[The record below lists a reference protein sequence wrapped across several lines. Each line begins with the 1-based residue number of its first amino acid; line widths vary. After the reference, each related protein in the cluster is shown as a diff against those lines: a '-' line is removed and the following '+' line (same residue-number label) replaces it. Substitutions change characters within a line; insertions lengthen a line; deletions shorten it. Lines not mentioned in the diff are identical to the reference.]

1 MVWCIEHAEAGE
13 EIVDCIAESLSILQ
27 TPLTKKVARLYLI
40 SDILHNCSVKGVP
53 NVSYYRLGFQS
64 KLPEIFQDL
73 NQCYSNI
80 ESRIR
85 AEAFKQR
92 VVNCFKAW
100 EDWALYPQDFL
111 IKLQNIFMGFV
122 GKIEDSKMESEEEDD
137 DVDGL
142 PLDGAA
148 LLKTAAQKGSGTP
161 ATPALS
167 RQRKDESDDD
177 SDVDGVPLEPKRPQ
191 MASSKAAAPPG
202 FVPSKW
208 ETVDPDEVQAQA
220 VTSKWDI
227 FDQDDQAQN
236 EDEDIDGEPLQDDSF
251 DPEVLRQ
258 RLREVEVKVM
268 VYQDDLESGK
278 ERLRPGWTLSDQ
290 VEHYRR
296 KLTKKARESGLDPD
310 NTERTPTGL
319 AGQYGTPNRGYDSDQ
334 ESGRSRS
341 KKKKS
346 RRRSSSSSRS
356 RSRSRSRDRKSKRS
370 RRSRSRSRSRS
381 PSSSSKR
388 SKKRSRY

>member
-122 GKIEDSKMESEEEDD
+122 GKIEDSKMESEEE
-137 DVDGL
+137 
-142 PLDGAA
+142 PYW
-148 LLKTAAQKGSGTP
+148 K
-161 ATPALS
+161 
-167 RQRKDESDDD
+167 
-177 SDVDGVPLEPKRPQ
+177 
-191 MASSKAAAPPG
+191 
-202 FVPSKW
+202 
-208 ETVDPDEVQAQA
+208 
-220 VTSKWDI
+220 
-227 FDQDDQAQN
+227 
-236 EDEDIDGEPLQDDSF
+236 
-251 DPEVLRQ
+251 
-258 RLREVEVKVM
+258 RLRKRKREKVF
-268 VYQDDLESGK
+268 
-278 ERLRPGWTLSDQ
+278 RN
-290 VEHYRR
+290 
-296 KLTKKARESGLDPD
+296 KL
-310 NTERTPTGL
+310 
-319 AGQYGTPNRGYDSDQ
+319 
-334 ESGRSRS
+334 S
-341 KKKKS
+341 KKKVKVLILQITEFLV
-346 RRRSSSSSRS
+346 
-356 RSRSRSRDRKSKRS
+356 
-370 RRSRSRSRSRS
+370 
-381 PSSSSKR
+381 
-388 SKKRSRY
+388 